1 MIKIIEKLWDYL
13 IDYLVCLMLVT
24 ACWVG
29 LEYILEG
36 AVHSSDVDG
45 FVAIILSAFITDK
58 IIDMRGNKYE

>member
-1 MIKIIEKLWDYL
+1 MDKIIEKLCNYF
-13 IDYLVCLMLVT
+13 IDYIICLVIVS

-36 AVHSSDVDG
+36 VVHSSSVDG

-58 IIDMRGNKYE
+58 FIDLRGNV